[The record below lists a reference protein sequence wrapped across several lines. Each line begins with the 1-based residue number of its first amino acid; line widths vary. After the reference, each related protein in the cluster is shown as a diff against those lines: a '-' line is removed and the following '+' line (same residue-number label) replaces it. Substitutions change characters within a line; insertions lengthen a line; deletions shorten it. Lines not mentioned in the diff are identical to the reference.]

1 MHLVLNAFEDN
12 IASTVLCDRVVTR
25 IVVEVLGSRLTNYY
39 NLRSDFIEDR
49 LGNSTRPS
57 SIVARIPGA
66 QL

>member
-1 MHLVLNAFEDN
+1 MSCSHPPNSL
-12 IASTVLCDRVVTR
+12 VTR